1 MDDLEQA
8 LLTYIAKNSNSRD
21 ELIQNIELFQV
32 DRILCSDIKSLDI
45 QKWKQVKNRIHL
57 QCLADFYRKQ
67 EIIRITQLF
76 RERKLDLIHFKG
88 MSLAADLYHPSYIRK
103 SGDIDILVDKKQLKS
118 VFEAFLDL
126 GYEIGDYKDAVTK
139 PDEALYAVNGA
150 FQYMI
155 SRCSHMAEIHKKFN
169 TDFTISLDIHTRLF
183 GAFDYDEFSTGEIF
197 DRKTVMP
204 FANIKIPVLEMEDRL
219 LQMLYHFSK
228 EITGTDFKFL
238 LTEDID
244 NNIRLNLLHDIAL
257 FIRKYQGK
265 INWYQILQRSIRYKI
280 YGETLF
286 SLKMLKEVY
295 GILSN
300 NIEQKIFYENLLI
313 YDQNLMSGFSR
324 RAVGKLLKLNE
335 KQLRGRIS
343 QIFMNIVDQM
353 NWIGPQ
359 LVCTQSGQKLQFYDL
374 DEKSDKKLNRFNTY
388 IRNIKDDVFTYFI
401 PAIAFEWD
409 EKAFL
414 VYLKILFQ
422 DEKALRSYQNH
433 TILIQIGGA
442 KNFEEKP
449 FIESFT
455 FYCLDNTL
463 MCKKSYRSDCKET
476 IEYEYDYKV
485 ECYHERCEL
494 RIRFPWEYL
503 RTRPNLINELW
514 FDMAITVNG
523 TQIALA
529 NPIYNRGIYD
539 DITMSAKLS
548 LKNK

>member
-257 FIRKYQGK
+257 FIRKYQGSR
-265 INWYQILQRSIRYKI
+265 IVAMSFCEPRS
-280 YGETLF
+280 
-286 SLKMLKEVY
+286 
-295 GILSN
+295 
-300 NIEQKIFYENLLI
+300 
-313 YDQNLMSGFSR
+313 
-324 RAVGKLLKLNE
+324 
-335 KQLRGRIS
+335 
-343 QIFMNIVDQM
+343 
-353 NWIGPQ
+353 
-359 LVCTQSGQKLQFYDL
+359 
-374 DEKSDKKLNRFNTY
+374 
-388 IRNIKDDVFTYFI
+388 
-401 PAIAFEWD
+401 
-409 EKAFL
+409 
-414 VYLKILFQ
+414 
-422 DEKALRSYQNH
+422 
-433 TILIQIGGA
+433 
-442 KNFEEKP
+442 
-449 FIESFT
+449 
-455 FYCLDNTL
+455 
-463 MCKKSYRSDCKET
+463 
-476 IEYEYDYKV
+476 
-485 ECYHERCEL
+485 
-494 RIRFPWEYL
+494 
-503 RTRPNLINELW
+503 
-514 FDMAITVNG
+514 
-523 TQIALA
+523 
-529 NPIYNRGIYD
+529 
-539 DITMSAKLS
+539 
-548 LKNK
+548 